1 MANRLPVLNEYP
13 QVPSEIQAFVN
24 ALEQAGFIGDIDISY
39 GGRMVAATDNS
50 IYQQIPQAVLY
61 PKSQH
66 DVRCVFRTAART
78 QFKGIRFSPRG
89 GGTGTNGQSLTPGVV
104 IDLSRYLTKVLEL
117 NIAEGWVRVEA
128 GIVKDQLNAVLAE
141 HGYFFAP
148 DTSTSNRCTIGGMI
162 ATDASGQG
170 SLIYGK
176 TSDHVLGLRSVLV
189 SGEELRGEPVS
200 VAKAT
205 ALAQQDNAEGAIY
218 RQVLASCK
226 ELRPQ
231 IEAKFPPLNRFL
243 TGYDLAHAYN
253 PAQDSIDVSRLICGA
268 EGTLAL
274 VTEAKLNIT
283 PSPNFK
289 VLVNVKYQDFSDA
302 LRHAPALVEA
312 RATSV
317 ETIDSNVLDLARK
330 DIVWHAVEDLLTDVP
345 PYRMGGINILEFTAV
360 NREEIGDKVK
370 NLLNQLQSLD
380 PKQSGVIGYQICRD
394 KASIEKIYAMRKKA
408 VGLLGATK
416 GKAKPVAFVEDTAVP
431 PEKLA
436 NFIMEFRALLD
447 SYGLHYGMFGHV
459 DAGVLHVRPALDM
472 QQPESETLVRE
483 ISDKVMQLTARF
495 GGLMWG
501 EHGKG
506 YRSEYGPEF
515 FGEQLFNE
523 LRKLKAVFD
532 PNNRL
537 NPGKIC
543 TPIGSHESLVSVD
556 ARKRGWFDRQI
567 PLAWQTQFQGAMDCN
582 GNGLCFSFDANTAM
596 CPSYRATGDRR
607 FSPKGR
613 ATLLR
618 EWLRLRATNSV
629 TEDDNTRIDAVAA
642 NAPLAS
648 AKQKPQGIWQ
658 NSRLPKI
665 TTDNELDFS
674 HQVRAAMDTCLACKA
689 CTSQCPV
696 KVDIPSQRA
705 NFYADYHQRYRR
717 PLRDYLLLHS
727 ERTLARLSKM
737 PRLANI
743 VSQNPVSRWLL
754 KKTLGYVDAPRFSV
768 PRLTRQMSKQKYLTL
783 ADLSLKAEQG
793 TYNANDYVL
802 VIQDVFTSAF
812 NAEVV
817 RDFMSLCRKL
827 EKEPVLVPFLPN
839 GKTAHVK
846 GFLAEFA
853 KVARYTAE
861 QLATLSRTLGAP
873 MVGLDAA
880 TTLCFRDEYRKAEVP
895 RANEFNVLLSHEYLT
910 EVFASMEIAPKNVSN
925 EQQKLVMLPHC
936 TEQTALP
943 GVAKAWQSLFAQVG
957 IPVTAPAV
965 GCCGMAGTFGHE
977 LEQQTTS
984 ATIFAGSWQPHLESN
999 DQVIA
1004 SGFSCRCQSERLQH
1018 RTLLHPVQSLLHAMP

>member
-13 QVPSEIQAFVN
+13 QVPGEIQAFVN
-24 ALEQAGFIGDIDISY
+24 ALEQAGFIGDVDISY
-39 GGRMVAATDNS
+39 SGRMVAATDNS
-50 IYQQIPQAVLY
+50 IYQQLPQAVLY

-66 DVRCVFRTAART
+66 DVRCIFRTAART

-117 NIAEGWVRVEA
+117 NLAEGWVRVEA

-200 VAKAT
+200 VAQAT
-205 ALAQQDNAEGAIY
+205 EIAQQQNAQGAIY

-226 ELRPQ
+226 DLRPE

-243 TGYDLAHAYN
+243 TGYDLAHAYD
-253 PAQDSIDVSRLICGA
+253 AEQDTIDVSRLICGA

-302 LRHAPALVEA
+302 LRHAPALVKA

-317 ETIDSNVLDLARK
+317 ETIDSNVLDLARN
-330 DIVWHAVEDLLTDVP
+330 DIVWHEVEDLLTDVP

-360 NREEIGDKVK
+360 SREEIGDKVK
-370 NLLNQLQSLD
+370 RLLNQLQELD

-394 KASIEKIYAMRKKA
+394 EASIQKIYAMRKKA

-436 NFIMEFRALLD
+436 DFIMEFRALLD

-472 QQPESETLVRE
+472 QQPESATLVRE
-483 ISDKVMQLTARF
+483 VSDRVMQLTARF

-532 PNNRL
+532 PHNRL

-543 TPIGSHESLVSVD
+543 TPIGSHEQLVSVD

-567 PLAWQTQFQGAMDCN
+567 PLQWQAQFQGAMDCN

-618 EWLRLRATNSV
+618 EWLRLRAASNI
-629 TEDDNTRIDAVAA
+629 TESDTHNAVAA
-642 NAPLAS
+642 NAPLPVAE
-648 AKQKPQGIWQ
+648 QKPQGFWQ
-658 NSRLPKI
+658 NSRLAKVAA
-665 TTDNELDFS
+665 DNDADFS
-674 HQVRAAMDTCLACKA
+674 HQVREAMDTCLACKA

-705 NFYADYHQRYRR
+705 NFYADYHQHYRR
-717 PLRDYLLLHS
+717 PLRDYMLLHS
-727 ERTLARLSKM
+727 ERTLARLSKT
-737 PRLANI
+737 PRLANLM
-743 VSQNPVSRWLL
+743 SQNIISRWLL

-768 PRLTRQMSKQKYLTL
+768 PRLARQIGKQNYLTL
-783 ADLSLKAEQG
+783 NELVQKSEQG

-817 RDFMSLCRKL
+817 RDFMALCRKL
-827 EKEPVLVPFLPN
+827 EKEPVLVPFMPN

-846 GFLAEFA
+846 GFLAEFS
-853 KVARYTAE
+853 KVAHYTAAE
-861 QLATLSRTLGAP
+861 LAKLSRTLGAP

-880 TTLCFRDEYRKAEVP
+880 TTLCFRDEYRKAEIP
-895 RANEFNVLLSHEYLT
+895 RANEFKVLLSHEYLS
-910 EVFASMEIAPKNVSN
+910 EVFASTKVTVTKADQA
-925 EQQKLVMLPHC
+925 EQGLVMLPHC

-943 GVAKAWQSLFAQVG
+943 GVAKAWQRLFAKVGVQVD
-957 IPVTAPAV
+957 TPAV

-977 LEQQTTS
+977 LEQQATS
-984 ATIFAGSWQPHLESN
+984 ATIFSSSWQPHLERN
-999 DQVIA
+999 DQVVA
-1004 SGFSCRCQSERLQH
+1004 SGFSCRCQSERLLK
-1018 RTLLHPVQSLLHAMP
+1018 RELMHPVQTLLRAIS